1 MISKLF
7 IVYFSLLCLVVDMS
21 EVNVCLQS
29 MRANANQLLETISIV
44 RPQVDSL
51 IDEAAHVDV
60 IEYVKGKMV
69 EGVQLGITSK
79 FSAPGKYRR
88 NMKNLRKALA
98 SMDAVDEEVK
108 QLLHDSSFG
117 DPDEDR
123 HSEYDNDEVG
133 IRLPKV
139 RADVSGDC
147 DRDNESDIVPV
158 AKGDDIPINDDLFSR
173 LDHLDDG
180 VGVVS
185 DDEFAFQVMYTL
197 CVVKLWKKAKLFLSS
212 SQSVVV
218 V

>member
-1 MISKLF
+1 
-7 IVYFSLLCLVVDMS
+7 MS

-29 MRANANQLLETISIV
+29 MRASANQLLETISIV

-98 SMDAVDEEVK
+98 SMDVVEEEVK
-108 QLLHDSSFG
+108 QLLCDSLFG
-117 DPDEDR
+117 DDDR
-123 HSEYDNDEVG
+123 HSEYDNDEIGV
-133 IRLPKV
+133 RLPKV
-139 RADVSGDC
+139 RTDAAGG

-158 AKGDDIPINDDLFSR
+158 SKGDDVPINDDLFSK
-173 LDHLDDG
+173 LDRLDDG
-180 VGVVS
+180 GDGHVADRSDGIVS
-185 DDEFAFQVMYTL
+185 EVMYY
-197 CVVKLWKKAKLFLSS
+197 VVYSVSVKVKLFMSTR
-212 SQSVVV
+212 
-218 V
+218 